1 MPSLLDR
8 AWSPYVA
15 GVIIGLL
22 QIPAFLLL
30 GTALGT
36 SSSYVTVA
44 DSLAATI
51 DPSILS
57 IEYAAKHVSGAK
69 NWWQVAVVG
78 GIAIGAFVSS
88 RLSGTARSGISPAWT
103 RALGGTSRT
112 GRFMLAFV
120 AGFLMLMGARIADG
134 CTSGHGISGIAQLA
148 IGSFLAVGAM
158 FAGGIA
164 TAMLLRRV

>member
-1 MPSLLDR
+1 MSRVAPRVRWCLGLASGAALLSPAPARAIDGVRWPSTATAHR
-8 AWSPYVA
+8 ADP
-15 GVIIGLL
+15 
-22 QIPAFLLL
+22 
-30 GTALGT
+30 
-36 SSSYVTVA
+36 
-44 DSLAATI
+44 LAAVRW
-51 DPSILS
+51 PHGGWSCALS
-57 IEYAAKHVSGAK
+57 RDV
-69 NWWQVAVVG
+69 
-78 GIAIGAFVSS
+78 
-88 RLSGTARSGISPAWT
+88 SGTARSGISPAWT